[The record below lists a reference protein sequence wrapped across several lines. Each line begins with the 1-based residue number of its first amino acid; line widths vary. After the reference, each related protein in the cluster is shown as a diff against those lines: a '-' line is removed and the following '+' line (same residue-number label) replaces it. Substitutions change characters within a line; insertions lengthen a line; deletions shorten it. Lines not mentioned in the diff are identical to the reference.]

1 MKRQRLLLLSASV
14 LLAAAL
20 PAVAVNVTFRV
31 NMSVQTA
38 MGQFNPET
46 DLVFVAGSFNGWSTT
61 ASPLTRSQSEP
72 DIWEGTFNLTA
83 GTWPNYKFV
92 KQVFGVGVVWEVNG
106 VGPNGDQNRWFQVPG
121 SDTVLPVVYFNNI
134 TNVITNHVPVTFRVN
149 MSVQIAQGSF
159 NPATGTLAVSGDAI
173 DNWAN
178 LGTHLLTQ
186 SPTNS
191 VLWEGTF
198 QITNAVGAPVN
209 YKFIMNGNWETRPN
223 RTFIMTNVPI
233 VLPIVWFNDVTN
245 VAVPIPVTF
254 TVNMG
259 VAMAR
264 GQFNPDNG
272 DFVEA
277 RGSFLTGPGGAWL
290 GGFVLTNS
298 PTSPIVY
305 SGTFLSTNHAPGS
318 TMLYQFVINGNTWET
333 TGDRTY
339 LFTSTNAVVL
349 PVAFLNNVT
358 SLGALNWTPLTPT
371 SAELSWQGGPRV
383 RLQSAPAVTGPWQ
396 DVPNT
401 ENQNSAVVNIG
412 SNRAFF
418 RLVGP

>member
-1 MKRQRLLLLSASV
+1 MKHRWIPLLTTALM
-14 LLAAAL
+14 AAVAL
-20 PAVAVNVTFRV
+20 PAGAVSVTFRV

-38 MGQFNPET
+38 MGQFNPDT
-46 DLVFVAGSFNGWSTT
+46 DLVFVAGTFNGWSTT
-61 ASPLTRSQSEP
+61 ASPLTRSLSDP
-72 DIWEGTFNLTA
+72 DIWEGTFDLTA

-92 KQVFGVGVVWEVNG
+92 KQVFGVGVVWEVDG
-106 VGPNGDQNRWFQVPG
+106 VGAGGAQNRWFQVPATN
-121 SDTVLPVVYFNNI
+121 TVLPVVYFNNI
-134 TNVITNHVPVTFRVN
+134 TEVITNHVPVTFRVN

-191 VLWEGTF
+191 DLWEGTF
-198 QITNAVGAPVN
+198 EITNAVGATVN
-209 YKFIMNGNWETRPN
+209 YKFIMNGTWETRPN

-298 PTSPIVY
+298 PASPLIY
-305 SGTFLSTNHAPGS
+305 SGTFVSTNHAPGS

-333 TGDRTY
+333 TGDRTWQ
-339 LFTSTNAVVL
+339 FTSTNPVVL
-349 PVAFLNNVT
+349 PMAFLNNVT
-358 SLGALNWTPLTPT
+358 SLGTLTLTPLSAT
-371 SAELSWQGGPRV
+371 SAEVSWQGGPRV

-396 DVPNT
+396 TVPNT
-401 ENQNSAVVNIG
+401 ENQNSAVVPVG
-412 SNRAFF
+412 PGKAFF

>member
-1 MKRQRLLLLSASV
+1 MSLMA
-14 LLAAAL
+14 AAAL
-20 PAVAVNVTFRV
+20 PAGAVNVTFRV

-38 MGQFNPET
+38 MGQFNPDT
-46 DLVFVAGSFNGWSTT
+46 DLVFVAGTFNGWSTT
-61 ASPLTRSQSEP
+61 ASPLSRSLSDP

-92 KQVFGVGVVWEVNG
+92 KQVFGVGVVWEVDG
-106 VGPNGDQNRWFQVPG
+106 VGPNGDQNRWFQVPAT
-121 SDTVLPVVYFNNI
+121 DTVLPVVYFNNI

-149 MSVQIAQGSF
+149 MSVQIAQGAF
-159 NPATGTLAVSGDAI
+159 DPASGTLAVSGDAI

-178 LGTHLLTQ
+178 LGTHLLSQ

-191 VLWEGTF
+191 DLWEGTF
-198 QITNAVGAPVN
+198 EITNAVGATVN

-223 RTFIMTNVPI
+223 RTFVMTNVPI
-233 VLPIVWFNDVTN
+233 LLPVVWFNDVTN

-254 TVNMG
+254 SVNMG

-264 GQFNPDNG
+264 GQFNPDAG

-290 GGFVLTNS
+290 GGFTLTNS
-298 PTSPIVY
+298 PASPLVY
-305 SGTFLSTNHAPGS
+305 SGTFLTTNNAPGS
-318 TMLYQFVINGNTWET
+318 TMLYQFVINGNTWES
-333 TGDRTY
+333 TGDRTWQ
-339 LFTSTNAVVL
+339 FTGTNAVVL
-349 PVAFLNNVT
+349 PTAYLNNVT
-358 SLGALNWTPLTPT
+358 SLGALTWTPLSPT

-396 DVPNT
+396 NVPDT
-401 ENQNSAVVNIG
+401 ENQNSAVVNLG
-412 SNRAFF
+412 PDKAFF
-418 RLVGP
+418 RLAGP